1 MPTALVG
8 GDIVCK
14 LAHYRT
20 KEDVIRAARYL
31 RGTGVAIS
39 EDHSR
44 RVREERAF
52 LKRHLID
59 ARKQGARAY
68 IRFDKLFINGRVKG
82 RHELEEME
90 RRQPQEINSTPVRST
105 IGEERPS
112 TPDTAHTS
120 RASGKRAG
128 NVGAMLCGIL

>member
-1 MPTALVG
+1 MN
-8 GDIVCK
+8 I

-20 KEDVIRAARYL
+20 KENVIRADRYL
-31 RGTGVAIS
+31 RGTGVAVS

-59 ARKQGARAY
+59 ARKLGARAY
-68 IRFDKLFINGRVKG
+68 IRFDKLFVNGRVRG

-90 RRQPQEINSTPVRST
+90 RRQPQEMNSTAVRGT
-105 IGEERPS
+105 TGEERPS
-112 TPDTAHTS
+112 TPDTERTG
-120 RASGKRAG
+120 RASGREQQVVAR
-128 NVGAMLCGIL
+128 VEPA